1 MTDPFASVPVSW
13 HAAAAVLLQCV
24 VKNGARKVVG
34 NFNDN
39 SDRTA
44 PDRTKMCN
52 SERRKWKLQFVT
64 IPRQYNNLNALQLT
78 VLLAS
83 NYEGSVRSCPG
94 NKTLSVNGVAGKGK
108 NS

>member
-13 HAAAAVLLQCV
+13 HAAAAFLLQCV

-44 PDRTKMCN
+44 PDRTKCVIAKEE
-52 SERRKWKLQFVT
+52 SG
-64 IPRQYNNLNALQLT
+64 
-78 VLLAS
+78 
-83 NYEGSVRSCPG
+83 NYS
-94 NKTLSVNGVAGKGK
+94 LSPFHDNIII
-108 NS
+108 